1 MIYVNGVSYQM
12 DTFPDNTKK
21 IAIPRSSYNFN
32 NTEVFWQFNNDSET
46 LLLYYIC
53 SHLRDNGYRLH
64 RLVMPYVPNARMDRV
79 KSKEEVFTL
88 KYFASLINSLGF
100 DDVLILDPHS
110 NVSPALINNV
120 TVLSPKPY
128 IERAIEDIN
137 CEDLLIFYPDEGAMK
152 RYSGMISKPYA
163 FGVKNRDWQTGEIKS
178 LSVVGDADAVK
189 GRSVLIVDDICSFG
203 GTFMYSAEKL
213 KELGAAHIYLYVTH
227 CENTILRG
235 KIPTCDMIERVYT
248 TNSLFSETHEKVRV
262 FEIE

>member
-1 MIYVNGVSYQM
+1 MITVNGLRYYM
-12 DTFPDNTKK
+12 DSFPDDTKK
-21 IAIPRSSYNFN
+21 IVLPENVHDVDVCWRFDGDN
-32 NTEVFWQFNNDSET
+32 ET

-53 SHLRDNGYRLH
+53 SHLRANGH
-64 RLVMPYVPNARMDRV
+64 RLCRLKMPYVPNARMDRV
-79 KSKEEVFTL
+79 KSNNEVFML
-88 KYFASLINSLGF
+88 KHFTALINSLEF
-100 DDVLILDPHS
+100 KNVVILDPHS
-110 NVSPALINNV
+110 NVTPALINNV
-120 TVLSPKPY
+120 AVLSPQPY
-128 IERAIEDIN
+128 IERAIEAIN

-178 LSVVGDADAVK
+178 LSVVGDADAVR